1 MNVTQTKRLAV
12 WSGPRNLSTAMMYAF
27 AQRSDCRVWDE
38 PFYAAYL
45 AATGLNHPM
54 RDEIISAGDPDPE
67 TVISK
72 CLCTAPNDKSLFYQK
87 HMTQHIIP
95 SFRRDWVLSQ
105 TNIFL
110 IRHPARVLAS
120 YAKKR
125 DNPTL
130 DDIGFS
136 QQVELIDLVFRESG
150 AAPLVVDSTDIHDN
164 PKMMLT
170 KICGAVGIPFED
182 QMLSWPKGGNKQDGI
197 WAPHWYSAVWD
208 STGFVGPENPMP
220 AVAPDLED
228 VFQQAKYLYDQMSE
242 IKLSPGTW
250 TV

>member
-1 MNVTQTKRLAV
+1 MRQTKHLAM

-54 RDEIISAGDPDPE
+54 RDAIISAGDPDPE

-72 CLCTAPNDKSLFYQK
+72 CLCTAPNDKPLFYQK

-95 SFRRDWVLSQ
+95 SFRRDWVLDQ

-120 YAKKR
+120 YVKKWN
-125 DNPTL
+125 NPTL
-130 DDIGFS
+130 NDIGFS
-136 QQVELIDLVFRESG
+136 QQAELIDLVSRESG
-150 AAPLVVDSTDIHDN
+150 AEPLVVDSADIHND

-182 QMLSWPKGGNKQDGI
+182 QMLSWPKGGNTQDGV

-228 VFQQAKYLYDQMSE
+228 VFQQAKYLYDRMSE
-242 IKLSPGTW
+242 IKLSPGTQ
-250 TV
+250 TA